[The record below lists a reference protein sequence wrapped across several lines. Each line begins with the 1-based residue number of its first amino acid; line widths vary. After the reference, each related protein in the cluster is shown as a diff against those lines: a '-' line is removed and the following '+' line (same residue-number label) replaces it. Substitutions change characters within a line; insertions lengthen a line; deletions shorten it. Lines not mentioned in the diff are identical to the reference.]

1 MNIAVPDICRL
12 MNMTADNSVKAFG
25 LCQFYQFLFKI
36 RDVRDG
42 TLHPVFHMLREG
54 KIRFTMLFP
63 ILVINLVQPQQEGI
77 TDIAQHRQPTHI
89 RCYRI
94 KDIAMGH
101 QVTLPVAVQ
110 QIVFYDRDI
119 GEPERNQ
126 FIEEIIVITTDINDL
141 RPFLL
146 HHFHQNFKEIG
157 LCLFPSLAG
166 FLKLPAINDVTVQDQ
181 TVAVNMFKEIGYF
194 FRP

>member
-1 MNIAVPDICRL
+1 
-12 MNMTADNSVKAFG
+12 
-25 LCQFYQFLFKI
+25 
-36 RDVRDG
+36 
-42 TLHPVFHMLREG
+42 
-54 KIRFTMLFP
+54 
-63 ILVINLVQPQQEGI
+63 
-77 TDIAQHRQPTHI
+77 
-89 RCYRI
+89 
-94 KDIAMGH
+94 MGH